1 MIQAQPLGL
10 GIALIVIGLAGVLLV
25 WALLRLVPLLQPSGR
40 GIGRRSQSV
49 DVQRHQNA
57 VFFVSGGG
65 RIEHLNPAALDW
77 FGLQPE
83 EIPDLERL
91 ARRVRPSDDFLELCA
106 AEGQARF
113 SINGK
118 LIEGFSYET
127 PAPSAG
133 MLVTLRRVETTL
145 AVAAQGETA
154 SGATLKLVSD
164 FGQSIAGGQ
173 NLPETLESILKNV
186 ARLVPSDVLEVKYFP
201 PHSSQMV
208 TYRLSANSGDATLEK
223 VETSQFGS
231 FQDYLVAEKKPLW
244 VDDTHAPTAR
254 SHTPSDRSHLVPMRS
269 YLGVPLLAGDTLV
282 GVIEAGTFSPSGF
295 TREDLN
301 VLEIVR
307 NPAAVALRNARVYEE
322 ENLRTQELN
331 GLDKLT
337 AFGLQAEGAED
348 LFPALVQNLAGLF
361 PVEVL
366 GFVLYDETRRL
377 LSGRAPFY
385 GIPGNVIQL
394 YRATIAPGSDA
405 EALILSKEIIQTD
418 DAANDPRWQALGLT
432 DIAQAASLRDA
443 VLAPL
448 ATSARFLGFLI
459 LSNRNT
465 APAPGG
471 ENMRLIRIVTNQV
484 SAVIENVELVAAAR
498 EQARRAESLR
508 KIAALVGEN
517 AELDALLIAAV
528 REVTT
533 RVRADSAALFLYDE
547 QQGALRTH
555 MPSLFGAPA
564 ELNDPLAKLYI
575 NPSQFRYTVTGSLQP
590 FVSGNVGK
598 DRRVLRLYRPLIRR
612 AGVESAIVVPL
623 VVRNRGIGELMLA
636 NRKGNFFSEDDMQW
650 AASAAREMAATV
662 DAISMSGLSEEGLRQ
677 RDMQLSAVTRM
688 VRELSAT
695 SDTHQLL
702 NLIYEETLRITG
714 ATCSVVLHLEKHPGA
729 GFTILHAA
737 GHSTP
742 QALTSLEET
751 ALARGEVII
760 IPDLEQS
767 AVAPPHEGVRGLVIA
782 PIAHQGEPLGLMSL
796 HATAPNLLTESLRE
810 LVETLSGQAAIALLN
825 SQRFSDLTR
834 RIEALRRRSDSL
846 DRLLEIT
853 EELKAERTTE
863 EALAM
868 VGRAVSESTP
878 FQVALFSIFEPETG
892 LLRRIAGL
900 GMSSETL
907 EALKARQQPWSA
919 LSQFMRP
926 EFKIGH
932 GFFVPIEQSPVV
944 SGETHMV
951 TVMPPQTS
959 AQPNAWD
966 ANDLLIYPLY
976 DENNQPLGLISL
988 DSPRD
993 GRRPDQSVY
1002 EILDLLAIQAS
1013 MTLANVRRMH
1023 TMREQVRQLTDEVAR
1038 QRALFSI
1045 TQTNLP
1051 MLMRKDLSH
1060 TLAIGNLNQRTSRMR
1075 AGLSMADALSRQL
1088 DSTSAL
1094 MALGSE
1100 ILSQFEMQSS
1110 IVAEETSEGPRIRHT
1125 FGNIPRNVNPEAL
1138 FGQRNPLRAALQNG
1152 ETLVVENL
1160 DDSPEW
1166 NDTPLLNA
1174 LRARAFVCL
1183 PVIINGRPVAAVLAT
1198 HPEPLPRLS
1207 PQDRTVYHQ
1216 LGHLVSVTLQ
1226 NLTLLTEQRRRLQ
1239 EVNLLL
1245 DFSRQLSGLNPENI
1259 VRSLLENA
1267 LRVVTPA
1274 HAGSVLLWDANL
1286 GALVPQATANY
1297 ADGETALSIHY
1308 RPGEGLPGRAFEQ
1321 RIPCRVDEVRFAVD
1335 YNLTAENL
1343 IKYRKSTGG
1352 RLPVANLIIPIQT
1365 NENTLGV
1372 LALDNFNTPGAF
1384 KPDDEAILL
1393 SLTQQVALSLENVRL
1408 VQSTQRRAGQL
1419 QALND
1424 VASTIASSI
1433 KRDELIE
1440 SLLDQLKTVISYD
1453 TGILWL
1459 RSDDKMIVTAARGF
1473 EDSEQRLGLSVEI
1486 ADSVLLNQMITQG
1499 RCITV
1504 PNVREDPRFSAL
1516 IEASNLSWM
1525 GIPLIAKGKTMGVV
1539 ALEKTEDHFYTPELA
1554 QLATT
1559 FAGQAAVALENANL
1573 FEDSVRR
1580 AAELDE
1586 RSKRLALLNRFSDAL
1601 SGSLNADQVLRLTAE
1616 QLLQALE
1623 ASRVWIVSLDKA
1635 NRAFIQNI
1643 IPDDPKLLA
1652 PRPLPDSPFFA
1663 YFSEAMGVFTTDNVQ
1678 NEARLS
1684 GLHDML
1690 AGTKA
1695 LMVLPVGA
1703 LPYLHAIFIQSGR
1716 KHHFTSTEIELARTL
1731 SNQASIA
1738 LQNADLYQSTLSTA
1752 QRLATLN
1759 EVSAQIGA
1767 SLNTEEIYKAVHA
1780 ATARLMPVDA
1790 FVIALLDEEQ
1800 ESIEG
1805 AYIFDSGQRIT
1816 GVRLP
1821 LGQGLSGQVIA
1832 TGETI
1837 LSMRPADL
1845 ADRPSVLVG
1854 NEEIEPN
1861 SIVAVPMIVSGGKVI
1876 GAMSAQSYNFN
1887 AYSADDLQ
1895 VLSTLANQAAVA
1907 VQNGRLFAQTQS
1919 FAATLEQRVIERT
1932 SELQREQRNTETLLS
1947 ILTEVS
1953 ASLDLDRAL
1962 SRTLSL
1968 LNETIGAE
1976 QGTIMLLQPED
1987 NLLHYRAGYGY
1998 ASGTDGVGGGSGRAT
2013 TLKVGEGL
2021 AGWVVKNR
2029 KPALVGDLTLDPRW
2043 KVNPNASQQHRSAI
2057 VAPLMVSEDVIGAI
2071 MVFSRQVNFF
2081 GEDNLDMVQAIGNQV
2096 AISIN
2101 NARLYELIRDQ
2112 AERLGAMLRS
2122 QQVQAS
2128 QSQAILESVAD
2139 GVLVT
2144 DPANQIN
2151 FVNNSVERILSLRAN
2166 QILGKPLEAFAGL
2179 FGRATQ
2185 AWIET
2190 IRNWSEN
2197 PAQHQ
2202 AGESY
2207 AEQFTLENGQVVLV
2221 NLAPVIWRKEFMGT
2235 VSIFRDITREVEVD
2249 RLKSEFVA
2257 TVSHELRT
2265 PMTSIRGY
2273 VDILLMGAAG
2283 AINDS
2288 QRHFLEIV
2296 KGNTERLNILVND
2309 LLDISRIESG
2319 RVTLS
2324 LQAIDLREVAEEV
2337 IDGLVR
2343 RSQEDN
2349 KPISL
2354 ALDAPADVPRIFG
2367 DAERVRQI
2375 LSNLVD
2381 NAYHYTPEN
2390 GRITVSL
2397 RPNGSVVQVDVIDTG
2412 IGIPLEDQDRVFERF
2427 FRGEDPLVLATPGT
2441 GLGLPIVQQLV
2452 EMHRG
2457 RIWMKSSGIP
2467 DQGSTFSFT
2476 LPVYDAEEQ

>member
-1 MIQAQPLGL
+1 MIQVQPLGL
-10 GIALIVIGLAGVLLV
+10 GMALIVIGLVGVLLV
-25 WALLRLVPLLQPSGR
+25 WALLRLVPLLQPANR
-40 GIGRRSQSV
+40 GIERRIQPL

-65 RIEHLNPAALDW
+65 RIEYLNQAALAW
-77 FGLQPE
+77 FDLQPE

-91 ARRVRPSDDFLELCA
+91 ARRVRPSDDFLEICA

-118 LIEGFSYET
+118 LVEGFSYAT
-127 PAPSAG
+127 PAPLAG
-133 MLVTLRRVETTL
+133 VLVTLRRVETNL
-145 AVAAQGETA
+145 AVAAQGESVSSA
-154 SGATLKLVSD
+154 LLKLVAD

-173 NLPETLESILKNV
+173 NLPETIAAILHNV
-186 ARLVPSDVLEVKYFP
+186 ARLVPSDVLEVKYLSP
-201 PHSSQMV
+201 QTGQLSA
-208 TYRLSANSGDATLEK
+208 YRLSAGAGDTATLEK
-223 VETSQFGS
+223 VETSQFGG
-231 FQDYLVAEKKPLW
+231 FQDYLASEKKPLW
-244 VDDTHAPTAR
+244 IDDTQSPLAPTYFPA
-254 SHTPSDRSHLVPMRS
+254 DRSRLAPMRS
-269 YLGVPLLAGDTLV
+269 YLGVPLLVGDILV
-282 GVIEAGTFSPSGF
+282 GTIEAGIFLPGGF

-301 VLEIVR
+301 VLEMVKS
-307 NPAAVALRNARVYEE
+307 PAAVALRNARVYEE
-322 ENLRTQELN
+322 KGLRTAELI
-331 GLDKLT
+331 GLDKLI
-337 AFGLQAEGAED
+337 ASGLQTDAED
-348 LFPALVQNLAGLF
+348 DLYPVMVQSLAGLF

-366 GFVLYDETRRL
+366 GFLLYDETRRL
-377 LSGRAPFY
+377 LSGRTPFY

-394 YRATIAPGSDA
+394 YRATIAPHSDA
-405 EALILSKEIIQTD
+405 ESLILSKDIIQTE
-418 DAANDPRWQALGLT
+418 DAASDPRWQALGLI

-443 VLAPL
+443 TLAPL
-448 ATSARFLGFLI
+448 AASGRFLGYLL
-459 LSNRNT
+459 LSNRH
-465 APAPGG
+465 AGGMPGG
-471 ENMRLIRIVTNQV
+471 EDVRLIRIVTNQV
-484 SAVIENVELVAAAR
+484 SAVIENVTLAAAAR
-498 EQARRAESLR
+498 EQALRAESLR
-508 KIAALVGEN
+508 KIAAVAGAN
-517 AELDALLIAAV
+517 TPLDALLDVAV
-528 REVTT
+528 REVAT
-533 RVRADSAALFLYDE
+533 RVRADAVAIFLYDE
-547 QQGALRTH
+547 QQGVLRTH
-555 MPSLFGAPA
+555 MPSLFGVPV
-564 ELNDPLAKLYI
+564 ELNDPLSKLYI
-575 NPSQFRYTVTGSLQP
+575 NPSHFRYTVTGSLQP
-590 FVSGNVGK
+590 FVSSNVGK

-636 NRKGNFFSEDDMQW
+636 SRKESFFSEDDMRW
-650 AASAAREMAATV
+650 AASLAREVATAV
-662 DAISMSGLSEEGLRQ
+662 DAISASGLNEEGLRK
-677 RDMQLSAVTRM
+677 RAAQLSAVTRM

-695 SDTHQLL
+695 ADPSQLL
-702 NLIYEETLRITG
+702 NLVYEETLRITG
-714 ATCSVVLHLEKHPGA
+714 AACSVVLHLEKHPGG
-729 GFTILHAA
+729 GFSILHAA
-737 GHSTP
+737 GHPMP
-742 QALTSLEET
+742 QSLTALEET
-751 ALARGEVII
+751 ALARGETII
-760 IPDLEQS
+760 IPDLAQS
-767 AVAPPHEGVRGLVIA
+767 DVVPPHDGVCGLVIV
-782 PIAHQGEPLGLMSL
+782 PIAYQGETLGLMSL
-796 HATAPNLLTESLRE
+796 HATAPNALNESLRE
-810 LVETLSGQAAIALLN
+810 LVEMLSGQAAIALLN
-825 SQRFSDLTR
+825 SLRFSDLTR
-834 RIEALRRRSDSL
+834 RNESLRRRSDSL

-863 EALAM
+863 EALTM
-868 VGRAVSESTP
+868 VGQVMCDSTP
-878 FQVALFSIFEPETG
+878 FQVVLFSVFEPKTG
-892 LLRRIAGL
+892 MLRRVAGL
-900 GMSSETL
+900 GMTPETL
-907 EALKARQQPWSA
+907 ESLKARQQPWSA

-926 EFKIGH
+926 EYKTGQ
-932 GFFVPIEQSPVV
+932 GFFVAIERSPVA
-944 SGETHMV
+944 SGEAHLV
-951 TVMPPQTS
+951 TVMP
-959 AQPNAWD
+959 AQPGGHPNAWD
-966 ANDLLIYPLY
+966 ADDLLIYPLY
-976 DENNQPLGLISL
+976 DEHGKPLGLVSL
-988 DSPRD
+988 DAPRD
-993 GRRPDQSVY
+993 GRRPDPSVY

-1013 MTLANVRRMH
+1013 MILSSVRRMQE
-1023 TMREQVRQLTDEVAR
+1023 MREQVRQLSDEVAR

-1045 TQTNLP
+1045 TQSNLP
-1051 MLMRKDLSH
+1051 MLMRKDLTH
-1060 TLAIGNLNQRTSRMR
+1060 TLSISNLNQRTSRMR

-1088 DSTSAL
+1088 DFTAAL
-1094 MALGSE
+1094 MALGRE
-1100 ILSQFEMQSS
+1100 ILTQFDMQSS
-1110 IVAEETSEGPRIRHT
+1110 IVAEETSEGPRILHT
-1125 FGNIPRNVNPEAL
+1125 FGSIPRSVNPEAL
-1138 FGQRNPLRAALQNG
+1138 FGQRNPLRAVMQSG

-1160 DDSPEW
+1160 DDNHEW
-1166 NDTPLLNA
+1166 NDTALLNA
-1174 LRARAFVCL
+1174 LRARSFVCL
-1183 PVIINGRPVAAVLAT
+1183 PVIIKGRPVAAVMAVN
-1198 HPEPLPRLS
+1198 PEPLPSLAL
-1207 PQDRTVYHQ
+1207 QDRNVYHQ
-1216 LGHLVSVTLQ
+1216 LSHLVSVTLQ

-1274 HAGSVLLWDANL
+1274 HAGAVLLWDANL
-1286 GALVPQATANY
+1286 GMLVPQVAANY
-1297 ADGETALSIHY
+1297 ADVETALSIQY
-1308 RPGEGLPGRAFEQ
+1308 RPGEGLPGRVFGQ
-1321 RIPCRVDEVRFAVD
+1321 RSPYRADEIRFAVD

-1343 IKYRKSTGG
+1343 IKYRKATGG
-1352 RLPVANLIIPIQT
+1352 RLPVANLLIPIQT
-1365 NENTLGV
+1365 SENILGV
-1372 LALDNFNTPGAF
+1372 LVLDNFNTPGAF

-1408 VQSTQRRAGQL
+1408 VQSTQQRAGQL

-1440 SLLDQLKTVISYD
+1440 TLLDQLKTVISYD

-1459 RSDDKMIVTAARGF
+1459 RSDDKMIVAVARGF
-1473 EDSEQRLGLSVEI
+1473 EDSEQRLGLSVDI
-1486 ADSVLLNQMITQG
+1486 SDSVLLNQMITQG

-1504 PNVREDPRFSAL
+1504 PNVREDPRFPSMV
-1516 IEASNLSWM
+1516 EAHNLSWI
-1525 GIPLIAKGKTMGVV
+1525 GIPLIAKGKTIGVM
-1539 ALEKTEDHFYTPELA
+1539 ALEKAEDHFYTPELA

-1559 FAGQAAVALENANL
+1559 FAGQAAVALENASL

-1586 RSKRLALLNRFSDAL
+1586 RSKRLALLNRFSAAL
-1601 SGSLNADQVLRLTAE
+1601 SGSLNADQVLRLTTE

-1623 ASRVWIVSLDKA
+1623 ASRAWIVTLDKG
-1635 NRAFIQNI
+1635 NRAFIQNT
-1643 IPDDPKLLA
+1643 IPDDPKIFPMRA
-1652 PRPLPDSPFFA
+1652 LPDSPFFA
-1663 YFSEAMGVFTTDNVQ
+1663 YFSEAMGVFTTDDVQ
-1678 NEARLS
+1678 NEVRLAD
-1684 GLHDML
+1684 LRNLLME
-1690 AGTKA
+1690 AKT

-1703 LPYLHAIFIQSGR
+1703 PPHLHAIFIQGER
-1716 KHHFTSTEIELARTL
+1716 KQHFTSTEIELARTL

-1738 LQNADLYQSTLSTA
+1738 LKNADLYQSTLATA
-1752 QRLATLN
+1752 QRLVILN

-1767 SLNTEEIYKAVHA
+1767 SLNAEETYKAVHA

-1790 FVIALLDEEQ
+1790 FVISLLDEERDD
-1800 ESIEG
+1800 IEG

-1837 LSMRPADL
+1837 LSMKPSDL

-1854 NEEIEPN
+1854 NDETEPN
-1861 SIVAVPMIVSGGKVI
+1861 SIVAVPMIASGGKVI

-1895 VLSTLANQAAVA
+1895 VLNTLANQAAVA

-1932 SELQREQRNTETLLS
+1932 AELQREQRNTEALLS

-1962 SRTLSL
+1962 SRTLFL

-1976 QGTIMLLQPED
+1976 QGTIMLLHPED

-2057 VAPLMVSEDVIGAI
+2057 VAPLMVGEDVIGAI
-2071 MVFSRQVNFF
+2071 MVFSRAVNFF
-2081 GEDNLDMVQAIGNQV
+2081 GEDNLEMVQAIGNQV

-2144 DPANQIN
+2144 DPSNQIN

-2166 QILGKPLEAFAGL
+2166 QVLGRPLEAFAGL

-2190 IRNWSEN
+2190 ISNWSEN
-2197 PAQHQ
+2197 PSQHQ
-2202 AGESY
+2202 SGETY

-2221 NLAPVIWRKEFMGT
+2221 NLAPVIWRNEFMGT

-2283 AINDS
+2283 AINDN

-2324 LQAIDLREVAEEV
+2324 LQAVDLREVAEEV

-2343 RSQEDN
+2343 RSQEES

-2354 ALDAPADVPRIFG
+2354 ALDAPADMPRIFG

-2375 LSNLVD
+2375 LDNLVD

-2397 RPNGSVVQVDVIDTG
+2397 RPNGSVVQVDVMDTG

-2457 RIWMKSSGIP
+2457 RIWMQSSGIP
-2467 DQGSTFSFT
+2467 GQGSTFSFT
-2476 LPVYDAEEQ
+2476 LPVYGAEE